1 MAVIAALPAVGV
13 QFWNE
18 YDLRRARTQE
28 LEEQV
33 LRLARLQ
40 SAEIDRLAEGARQFL
55 VALAQIPQINSQDAS
70 ACASLL
76 ARIRENYRAAYR
88 AIIVADADGT
98 VVCSSV
104 GPGPGVAG
112 QAYFRLAI
120 QSNDFAVGNYVEDRA
135 TRAPGIHFAYPLHTQ
150 TGTISGVVA
159 AALDLDWFAER
170 LREKLPPNASLTV
183 GDRAGTIVV
192 RLPDNEARRGQPI
205 PDEFR
210 ARLHSSAP
218 AVTRSLG
225 PDGIMRIVGYV
236 PISVSENGM
245 YVSIA
250 REWEPAFAD
259 LNRSARRGTLIIA
272 ASFVFSLLLAWAWSE
287 AGIRR
292 PINRLLA
299 VVESWRGGRF
309 TRADHEW
316 GRSELGRLGR
326 AFDELAQ
333 TLGDREQELVESEHR
348 LRDRERYLTFV
359 FDRVP
364 AGIMQTSPEGTYLF
378 VNNAFCKLVGR
389 SRDDLVGRSFSEITH
404 PDDAA
409 VDRARYSEA
418 IERRRDYTHRKR
430 YVRPDGST
438 VWAENTVNLLD
449 DPDQGVIAVSVELTE
464 RMRAENQ
471 QQRLVNELNHR
482 VKNTLASVQALMVMT
497 NRYAYS
503 KDALVA
509 AFSSRLRALATTHD
523 LLTAGLWESVSLEE
537 LVRSELAPYA
547 GGDGGTLAI
556 SGPPLELNPSIAI
569 GLGMIFHELA
579 TNAAKYG
586 ALSRHSGSVSV
597 TWTVGGAT
605 PVLDIRWREHGGP
618 SVSQPEKNGFGSH
631 LIEQTVADWRG
642 SFKPDFD
649 ASGFRC
655 TISLPWG

>member
-333 TLGDREQELVESEHR
+333 TLGDASRSWWKARTGSGTASVTSHSSSIACPPASCRPAPREPTCSS
-348 LRDRERYLTFV
+348 TMPFASWSAA
-359 FDRVP
+359 P
-364 AGIMQTSPEGTYLF
+364 ATISW
-378 VNNAFCKLVGR
+378 
-389 SRDDLVGRSFSEITH
+389 
-404 PDDAA
+404 
-409 VDRARYSEA
+409 VDRFPRSLIPTTPPWIVRATPRRSNAGGTIPTARDMSVPTGPRSG
-418 IERRRDYTHRKR
+418 RRTR
-430 YVRPDGST
+430 ST
-438 VWAENTVNLLD
+438 CW
-449 DPDQGVIAVSVELTE
+449 
-464 RMRAENQ
+464 
-471 QQRLVNELNHR
+471 
-482 VKNTLASVQALMVMT
+482 MT
-497 NRYAYS
+497 PIKA
-503 KDALVA
+503 
-509 AFSSRLRALATTHD
+509 SSR
-523 LLTAGLWESVSLEE
+523 
-537 LVRSELAPYA
+537 
-547 GGDGGTLAI
+547 
-556 SGPPLELNPSIAI
+556 
-569 GLGMIFHELA
+569 F
-579 TNAAKYG
+579 
-586 ALSRHSGSVSV
+586 
-597 TWTVGGAT
+597 
-605 PVLDIRWREHGGP
+605 
-618 SVSQPEKNGFGSH
+618 
-631 LIEQTVADWRG
+631 
-642 SFKPDFD
+642 
-649 ASGFRC
+649 
-655 TISLPWG
+655 PWS